1 MNKRALSIFLLCLA
15 LGQPGVSQAQAEAVL
30 AVAQIT
36 TRQEGMI
43 LVVEGWLQTKADK
56 ATAWAVL
63 TDYARFPEFVPGITS
78 NQVLQA
84 SNGHKTIAQRGQV
97 MAGQVRVPYEGLMD
111 VTERHHEGMDILFLS
126 GPFKDVRGTWRM
138 TPGRPLILSYSM
150 RMDLS
155 RTPFPP
161 PLAPTLAQ
169 QQVSVWVEMIGRE
182 IERRAGK

>member
-1 MNKRALSIFLLCLA
+1 M
-15 LGQPGVSQAQAEAVL
+15 GQVQAEEFLVP
-30 AVAQIT
+30 AQIT

-56 ATAWAVL
+56 TTVWAVL

-78 NQVLQA
+78 NQVLA
-84 SNGHKTIAQRGQV
+84 ARNGHKTIAQQGQV
-97 MAGQVRVPYEGLMD
+97 MAGQVRVPYEGLMN

-126 GPFKDVRGTWRM
+126 GPFKDVRGAWRM
-138 TPGRPLILSYSM
+138 TSGSPLKLSYSM

-161 PLAPTLAQ
+161 PLAPTIAQ